1 MLILDYRAYTNI
13 GGRGENQDAV
23 RAFVRDGSGL
33 FVVADGLGGHRNGK
47 AAAEATVGAMFDGWK
62 DGAAPDAEQL
72 RGLVEGANDAILQ
85 VQRDQHCSCKSTVV
99 ALAVEGRRAAWAHTG
114 DSRLY
119 RVREGKLLPLT
130 EDHSVAYLKY
140 KTGEIAREQ
149 IPLDEDQNV
158 LLRALGGYK
167 WEPVTGAAE
176 DLAPGDAFLLCSDGF
191 WELVSEQEMLA
202 GRVASTGAD
211 EWAEKML
218 RRAAEGMNSHREC
231 DNLSVI
237 TVVLK

>member
-1 MLILDYRAYTNI
+1 MILDYRVYTNI

-23 RAFVRDGSGL
+23 RALVRNGSGL

-47 AAAEATVGAMFDGWK
+47 AAAEATVGAFFNGWES
-62 DGAAPDAEQL
+62 GTAPDAEQL
-72 RGLVEGANDAILQ
+72 RDLVEDANNAILQ

-99 ALAVEGRRAAWAHTG
+99 ALALERRCAAWAHTG
-114 DSRLY
+114 DYRLY
-119 RVREGKLLPLT
+119 SVQEGELLPLT
-130 EDHSVAYLKY
+130 EVHSVAYLKY
-140 KTGEIAREQ
+140 KTGEITRGQ
-149 IPLDEDQNV
+149 IPQDEDQNV

-167 WEPVTGAAE
+167 WEPVTGTAD

-191 WELVSEQEMLA
+191 WELVSEQEMLDDRMSSA
-202 GRVASTGAD
+202 GAD

-218 RRAAEGMNSHREC
+218 RRAAEGMSRRREC